1 MAVRVELPSPNQKWI
16 FIVETDLS
24 LNPTDPGYDAEA
36 VQELAKAVIDEANR
50 LNVTEIEIVP
60 V

>member
-1 MAVRVELPSPNQKWI
+1 MAVRVELPSPNQSGYSLLKRI
-16 FIVETDLS
+16 C